1 MMFLKKDAEAIE
13 TVAFSLKLFP
23 TDQITLNFR
32 KFLHS
37 VVDGNRLRPESMKD
51 I

>member
-13 TVAFSLKLFP
+13 TVAFSLKLSP

-37 VVDGNRLRPESMKD
+37 VVDGNRLRPKSMKD
-51 I
+51 L